1 MFKIIFYL
9 FLFDIIFD
17 FIPFEYLANIHVIII
32 KILPT
37 LYYLKILLIITDKI
51 ITLL

>member
-9 FLFDIIFD
+9 FLFDIFD